1 MNQFENKKWGL
12 KTATETQDFTRQ
24 NVLDQNQTV
33 KTNLGVLEACQEA
46 WEGKDGDHAEK
57 E

>member
-1 MNQFENKKWGL
+1 MRIKRWGL

-33 KTNLGVLEACQEA
+33 KTNLGVLEKYQEA
-46 WEGKDGDHAEK
+46 QDGKDGDHAES